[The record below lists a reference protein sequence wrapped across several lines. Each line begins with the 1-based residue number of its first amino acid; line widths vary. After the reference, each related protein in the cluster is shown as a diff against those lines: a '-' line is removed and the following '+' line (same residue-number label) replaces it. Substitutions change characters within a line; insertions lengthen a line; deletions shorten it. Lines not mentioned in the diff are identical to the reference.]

1 MRDLLNRILDASGE
15 YFAQRKGLLP
25 TIGIILILINAVLQF
40 IPGGGLFVDSNILLH
55 LGVITA
61 IFGIMLAWA
70 L

>member
-1 MRDLLNRILDASGE
+1 MRNLLNRILDASAE
-15 YFAQRKGLLP
+15 YFAHRKGLLP
-25 TIGIILILINAVLQF
+25 IIGILLVLINAVLQF
-40 IPGGGLFVDSNILLH
+40 IPGGGIFIESNILLH